1 MSTTPTVGLH
11 RIRAAEPEKTGRAFA
26 SADAMAQRLSP
37 NGLIW
42 ATP

>member
-1 MSTTPTVGLH
+1 MPTTPTVGLQ
-11 RIRAAEPEKTGRAFA
+11 RIRAAEPAKICRAFA

-37 NGLIW
+37 NCLTW